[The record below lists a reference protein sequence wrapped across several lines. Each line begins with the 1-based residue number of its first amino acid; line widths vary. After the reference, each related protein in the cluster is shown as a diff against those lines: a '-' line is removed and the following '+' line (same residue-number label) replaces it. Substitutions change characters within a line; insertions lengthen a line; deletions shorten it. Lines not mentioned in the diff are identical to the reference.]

1 MKAGFVTI
9 LLSTLVSQTAF
20 AHGTNKAGPHGGYIR
35 MPGNYH
41 IELVPAPKE
50 LKVYFLDMM
59 FAPISID
66 QASLTMT
73 LKGKKQLKAECL
85 KELHFFR
92 CDTKDQSFKNYKE
105 IVIESNREG
114 KATAVSNY
122 KIPLSFM

>member
-1 MKAGFVTI
+1 MKAAFVTI
-9 LLSTLVSQTAF
+9 LLSTIVSQAAF
-20 AHGTNKAGPHGGYIR
+20 AHGMNKAGPHGGYVR

-41 IELVPAPKE
+41 IELVPADRE

-66 QASLTMT
+66 QSSLSLT
-73 LKGKKQLKAECL
+73 LRGKKQLKAECL

-92 CDTKDQSFKNYKE
+92 CDTKDQSFKNYRE
-105 IVIESNREG
+105 IVIESNKEG
-114 KATAVSNY
+114 KAAATSTY